1 MKYNHTV
8 VQDGQTY
15 QPGEE
20 VPDMGTIVAFETS
33 GNLRKYI
40 GLSKDVDKLPKYT
53 NLASGSSCLMV
64 DTSAV
69 YVYEKSTQEWYQVGV

>member
-15 QPGEE
+15 KPGEQ
-20 VPDMGTIVAFETS
+20 VPDMGSIVAFETS

-53 NLASGSSCLMV
+53 NLASGSSCIMA
-64 DTSAV
+64 DNSTIYMYESTS
-69 YVYEKSTQEWYQVGV
+69 ETGMKF

>member
-1 MKYNHTV
+1 
-8 VQDGQTY
+8 
-15 QPGEE
+15 
-20 VPDMGTIVAFETS
+20 MGSIVAFETS

-64 DTSAV
+64 DTSSV
-69 YVYEKSTQEWYQVGV
+69 YMYESTSKKWYEVGK